1 MDGED
6 EATFELG
13 WIEYTSRAERHKRR
27 KLTEYS
33 FLLNR
38 SRSQTGLNPKV
49 EDILWVYRHKLNST
63 LNSRTL
69 ITLYTLCFY
78 SNYLLSQSKK
88 LSFPMHHFK

>member
-6 EATFELG
+6 ERTFELG
-13 WIEYTSRAERHKRR
+13 WIEYINSAERHKWR

-33 FLLNR
+33 FILNR
-38 SRSQTGLNPKV
+38 SRSQTELNPKV

-63 LNSRTL
+63 LNSCAL
-69 ITLYTLCFY
+69 ITLYTICFY
-78 SNYLLSQSKK
+78 SNYLLSQGKK